1 MQRAEED
8 DALPG
13 QDSFIDVVCNMVG
26 ILIVLVMIVGV
37 RASGSGGDAE
47 APAQDSPAARVSV
60 LNASADELH
69 ALRDAHAEAVKI
81 EKHIHD
87 AAQRVVDLS
96 LQESLVDARRQQLTL
111 VKATVEKEIAER
123 RAKLSSEG
131 QRQFDVQRAIAESE
145 IKLHR
150 LLQDQIAA
158 ANQSATV
165 EKVECVPTPIAK
177 EATGEA
183 VYVQLRHKRLAVIP
197 VEELLAEVRRRG
209 PDYLRQ
215 TLAHR
220 NFAHEL
226 FGPIGGF
233 RMRFYVAR
241 EEQDGPPPGTPR
253 AFNAA
258 TSTEPL
264 MGWKFLPESERVGE
278 PVEQA
283 LLPDSQFMRALRA
296 PGSATPTVYAWVYG
310 DSFSELRTLKRALWK
325 SGTPLAVNPRDDGDS
340 IGIISRGG
348 ARPVAQ

>member
-1 MQRAEED
+1 MPHTEED

-37 RASGSGGDAE
+37 RASGPPE
-47 APAQDSPAARVSV
+47 EAARSSTDSKAAKAVT
-60 LNASADELH
+60 NGASDEEVR
-69 ALRDAHAEAVKI
+69 ALREARAGAANAEQQIQDAV
-81 EKHIHD
+81 
-87 AAQRVVDLS
+87 QRVVDLS
-96 LQESLVDARRQQLTL
+96 AQGKLVDLRRQQLAL

-123 RAKLSSEG
+123 REKLSSEG
-131 QRQFDVQRAIAESE
+131 QRQFDVQAAIAQSE
-145 IKLHR
+145 IRLNQ

-158 ANQSATV
+158 ASQSTTV

-177 EATGEA
+177 EATGEG

-197 VEELLAEVRRRG
+197 VEELLAEVTRRG

-220 NFAHEL
+220 NYAHEL
-226 FGPIGGF
+226 FGPIDGF

-241 EEQDGPPPGTPR
+241 EERAGPPPGTPR
-253 AFNAA
+253 TLDMAA
-258 TSTEPL
+258 PTEPL
-264 MGWKFLPESERVGE
+264 MGWKFLPVSDSVGV

-296 PGSATPTVYAWVYG
+296 PRSATPTVYVWAYG
-310 DSFSELRTLKRALWK
+310 DSFGELRALKRELWK
-325 SGTPLAVNPRDDGDS
+325 SGTPLVVNPRDDDDS

-348 ARPVAQ
+348 ARAVAQ